1 MNAPMAMTSPTA
13 STTRSP
19 CRRKWTSASNAAA
32 AASVG
37 STLAGTLFR

>member
-1 MNAPMAMTSPTA
+1 MGAPMAMTSPTA
-13 STTRSP
+13 RP
-19 CRRKWTSASNAAA
+19 PQPFAEEVDERVERAA